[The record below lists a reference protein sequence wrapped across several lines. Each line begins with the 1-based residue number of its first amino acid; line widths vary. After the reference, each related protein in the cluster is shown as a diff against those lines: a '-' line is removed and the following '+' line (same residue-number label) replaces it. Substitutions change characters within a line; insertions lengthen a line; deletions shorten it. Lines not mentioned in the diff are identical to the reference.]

1 MEHRQLGRSGLKV
14 SAFCLGAMTFGESQ
28 TFMKGVTAPDD
39 EARRMLDAALA
50 AGVDFVDTADVYSD
64 GRSEELLGQW
74 LGTRRRDVI
83 LATKCRFALGTSKP
97 RPMDQGLSRRHILFD
112 RARSGTSVARITP
125 AIASPSLS
133 GSPTGET
140 SSGTSPFS
148 FNGPS
153 SSEAQN
159 ARSFPPA
166 APSSSE

>member
-74 LGTRRRDVI
+74 LRTRRPDLI
-83 LATKCRFALGTSKP
+83 PPTKLPFPLGTSQP
-97 RPMDQGLSRRHILFD
+97 RPLPPGFSRPH
-112 RARSGTSVARITP
+112 
-125 AIASPSLS
+125 
-133 GSPTGET
+133 
-140 SSGTSPFS
+140 
-148 FNGPS
+148 
-153 SSEAQN
+153 
-159 ARSFPPA
+159 
-166 APSSSE
+166 